1 MFNKARL
8 QDALTAYKQ
17 DFETKLWKNEQ
28 YKWKAIKC
36 FKDNW
41 DVNAP
46 DFAGMLKRSLAK
58 TYNLLASTNNF
69 PAKMIT
75 VFAKSAPEEVRAM
88 FLALFDESGD
98 VVDRI
103 LKFKEASAQLLK
115 KYGNGAGQHFQ
126 TENAIS
132 VYLWLRYPEKYY
144 IYKYSEV
151 KKVAEELDSDYQF
164 TQGAYARNLRSFY
177 ALYDEISA
185 ELWYDT
191 KLIRLLNGHLTPDCY
206 PDPQLRTLTVDVGFY
221 ISRYYSQKAS
231 VPSENWFPADYSPE
245 ISTEQWVGLLND
257 PEIFTV
263 GSLEIMKRFKDYGG
277 QATCTQLAIK
287 YGGSANLYNSGS
299 SALARRVAEKT
310 GSRCVTEETF
320 AIGRCSTSE
329 KTQERRMKAASYG
342 SFGTNYPKRWS
353 RSTCHRLSFTLLRS
367 PEMRRAAIGGSTQI
381 RRSGA
386 LPPCLSVKC
395 NPTRSSTR
403 TETSAAFSRTSLT
416 QKPAI

>member
-75 VFAKSAPEEVRAM
+75 VLAKSAPEEVRAM

-185 ELWYDT
+185 EL
-191 KLIRLLNGHLTPDCY
+191 
-206 PDPQLRTLTVDVGFY
+206 
-221 ISRYYSQKAS
+221 
-231 VPSENWFPADYSPE
+231 
-245 ISTEQWVGLLND
+245 
-257 PEIFTV
+257 
-263 GSLEIMKRFKDYGG
+263 
-277 QATCTQLAIK
+277 
-287 YGGSANLYNSGS
+287 
-299 SALARRVAEKT
+299 
-310 GSRCVTEETF
+310 
-320 AIGRCSTSE
+320 
-329 KTQERRMKAASYG
+329 
-342 SFGTNYPKRWS
+342 
-353 RSTCHRLSFTLLRS
+353 
-367 PEMRRAAIGGSTQI
+367 
-381 RRSGA
+381 
-386 LPPCLSVKC
+386 
-395 NPTRSSTR
+395 
-403 TETSAAFSRTSLT
+403 
-416 QKPAI
+416 